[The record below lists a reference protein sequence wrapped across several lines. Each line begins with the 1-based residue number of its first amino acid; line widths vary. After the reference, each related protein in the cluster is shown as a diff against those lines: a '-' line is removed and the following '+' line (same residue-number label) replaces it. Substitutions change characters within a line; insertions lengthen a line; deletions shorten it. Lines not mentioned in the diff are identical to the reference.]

1 MVTMMKQKIMDDGNS
16 NIKRIEYY
24 EDSEKNIDD
33 VLTKVCED
41 PSLDNIKP
49 IDFELIIN
57 KVINNEG
64 QYNIQRIECN
74 TPD

>member
-1 MVTMMKQKIMDDGNS
+1 MMRQKIMDDGKS

-33 VLTKVCED
+33 VLRKVCEAPD
-41 PSLDNIKP
+41 LDDIKP
-49 IDFELIIN
+49 IDFELVIN

-74 TPD
+74 QPN